1 MLIRCATT
9 NPGKL
14 REFRAAA
21 AHFGYPDIAI
31 ASISGLAG
39 LPAPVED
46 GATFEQNAVKKAL
59 HYSAF
64 ASDPVFA
71 DDSGLEV
78 DALHGAPG
86 VYSARFAGEGA
97 TDEANNRL
105 LIEKLQDVTNRAARF
120 VCVIALARQGQLLG
134 VFHGSVEGV
143 IVDDPRG
150 AHGFG
155 YDPHFL
161 HPPFGATFG
170 ETAPERKMDVSHRGQ
185 ALRAM
190 LAWCRKNL

>member
-31 ASISGLAG
+31 EPVNGLAG

-46 GATFEQNAVKKAL
+46 GETFEQNAVKKAL
-59 HYSAF
+59 HYSSLTA
-64 ASDPVFA
+64 DPAFA

-78 DALHGAPG
+78 DALQGAPG

-97 TDEANNRL
+97 ADAANNRL
-105 LIEKLQDVTNRAARF
+105 LIEKLQGAGNRAARF
-120 VCVIALARQGQLLG
+120 VCVVALARQGQLLG

-143 IVDDPRG
+143 IVDEARG
-150 AHGFG
+150 THGFG
-155 YDPHFL
+155 YDPHFF

-170 ETAPERKMDVSHRGQ
+170 ETAPDRKMDVSHRGQ

-190 LAWCRKNL
+190 LAWCRQNL

>member
-9 NPGKL
+9 NAGKL

-21 AHFGYPDIAI
+21 AHFGYPGIVIEAVN
-31 ASISGLAG
+31 GLAG

-46 GATFEQNAVKKAL
+46 GETFEQNAVKKAL
-59 HYSAF
+59 HYSSLTA
-64 ASDPVFA
+64 DPVFA

-105 LIEKLQDVTNRAARF
+105 LIEKLRKESNRTARF
-120 VCVIALARQGQLLG
+120 VCVAALACRGRLLG

-143 IVDDPRG
+143 IVDEARG
-150 AHGFG
+150 TQGFG
-155 YDPHFL
+155 YDPHFFY
-161 HPPFGATFG
+161 PPFGATFG
-170 ETAPERKMDVSHRGQ
+170 ETAPERKLDVSHRGQ

-190 LAWCRKNL
+190 LAWCRQNL